1 MHKWVYI
8 HWRTVY
14 MMSCHIAAKVGP
26 ALFFWRLL
34 CLHHHCGARPSH
46 LNGIAN
52 DQNMI
57 NNTGTIILSHLGSA
71 DKNVRCWV
79 MLAVTDVTQM
89 SQHTCYL
96 THTIR
101 LNSWIRLTLS
111 HHCQS
116 RLTVQ
121 LQIWATLKPHSHCY
135 LKISPLI
142 LVWFGTNFQ
151 FCSDFLSWGK
161 NSFSGPKMW
170 GLWKVNP

>member
-1 MHKWVYI
+1 
-8 HWRTVY
+8 
-14 MMSCHIAAKVGP
+14 
-26 ALFFWRLL
+26 
-34 CLHHHCGARPSH
+34 
-46 LNGIAN
+46 
-52 DQNMI
+52 
-57 NNTGTIILSHLGSA
+57 
-71 DKNVRCWV
+71 
-79 MLAVTDVTQM
+79 MLAVIDVTQM

-111 HHCQS
+111 HQCQS

-142 LVWFGTNFQ
+142 LVWFGTNFK

-161 NSFSGPKMW
+161 NQNVGTKFFKTCFIYYYYFFPLSPVSICSCFLVCVKYNMALRDLQIIVLFFF
-170 GLWKVNP
+170 LWVFFFQLELLL